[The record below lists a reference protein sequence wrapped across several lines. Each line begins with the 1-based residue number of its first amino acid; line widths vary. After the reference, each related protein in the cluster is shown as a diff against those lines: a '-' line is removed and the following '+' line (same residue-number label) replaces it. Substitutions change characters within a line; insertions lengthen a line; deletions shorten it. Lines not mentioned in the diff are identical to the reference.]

1 MIGFANKIINFFK
14 ESYRNDPLATYV
26 EAMETVLLIS
36 ASATLTFTVL
46 DPATHIFIPLYLVGS
61 LCAMFSTWRRKST
74 AFILCCWFTA
84 MNTIALITLIVDY
97 LK

>member
-1 MIGFANKIINFFK
+1 MIAKIKKFVK
-14 ESYRNDPLATYV
+14 DSYTFSPLAFWCEMI
-26 EAMETVLLIS
+26 EATFLIT
-36 ASATLTFTVL
+36 ASAILTFTVL

-84 MNTIALITLIVDY
+84 MNSIALATLIINY
-97 LK
+97 FTG